1 MRVLSEVEE
10 WRHLFADSSKGAFFI
25 FKHSTRCPISA
36 AAYERV
42 RAFLASSPTDCPE
55 VWLVNVIESRP
66 VSDAVAAALGLT
78 HQSPQMILV
87 KDSRTLWSASHQGI
101 TADSIREALQGIVR
115 A

>member
-1 MRVLSEVEE
+1 MRALDTIEE
-10 WRHLFADSSKGAFFI
+10 WERLSADSKETPFFV

-42 RAFLASSPTDCPE
+42 KSFLASSPTDCPE

-66 VSDAVAAALGLT
+66 VSNAVAATLGLT

-87 KDSRTLWSASHQGI
+87 RDRRPLWSASHHGI